1 MWKELLND
9 AGVLVCSSAAVHL
22 LAAAEHSDAS
32 KSGGRNGAN
41 GVTENTDWVALQLYC
56 SL

>member
-41 GVTENTDWVALQLYC
+41 GVTENTDWVAL
-56 SL
+56 